1 MDLYTESSSIT
12 CCQQTGVMS
21 VDNPESLSLSSG
33 RHQLVVLTL
42 KSVSNLPSPDP
53 SYQLLVRG
61 QLSGVSLVTDPVTV
75 TSTSADL
82 QEQQLVWEVSSAQLR
97 QLRSRKE
104 MMRVELWLQEQLL
117 GHFVLDLRTAK
128 PMTDGQQETKI
139 QFEPHKILG
148 SQVTVELGL
157 GLEESDNIS
166 VDLTEDTEEE
176 VEVVSHSEPAVP
188 LHPTLVEESQGGEG
202 GYFLIG
208 DSSRATESFS
218 LSLSLVDAEHLSLV
232 LDEKTVLQDPYY
244 WQYNILGVEISSD
257 QFSSLSSSKEFES
270 EKATATIRSDRET
283 LSEYLRRS
291 SISIK
296 LCSGAV
302 VVAAAEAP
310 LASLLQS
317 GSLQNTV
324 TRDLRLELV
333 SGHSLNVRQDSDGNK
348 PRLGVKLELIVNEDV
363 ITSGN
368 LSDSVDVDM
377 EPEQKVQKVDS
388 GGTRISPK
396 KLELS
401 QSPLKPAQLQQ
412 KAEDTQPSPRAS
424 LDNTNYLEMYRRT
437 IPQPDGSKHYDLSVD
452 LLSIT
457 VEEEGFD
464 VEDAVLLYKYLALYK
479 DPIKTDTFSLSEG
492 KPAEVPNGY
501 CQFSFYVSKDKM
513 LSTFEQHPMK
523 IGLYVSNQIIS
534 LAIINLANVVRSG
547 EWRERVPLL
556 RKDSGDIL
564 GHLEIELKL
573 KVRPPLLGL

>member
-1 MDLYTESSSIT
+1 
-12 CCQQTGVMS
+12 MS
-21 VDNPESLSLSSG
+21 VDNPESVSLSSC

-42 KSVSNLPSPDP
+42 KSVSHLPSPAP
-53 SYQLLVRG
+53 TYQLTVRA

-104 MMRVELWLQEQLL
+104 MMRVELWLQDQLL
-117 GHFVLDLRTAK
+117 GHFVLDLRSAK
-128 PMTDGQQETKI
+128 PMTGGQQETKI
-139 QFEPHKILG
+139 QFSPHKILG

-176 VEVVSHSEPAVP
+176 VEVVSHSEPAAP

-218 LSLSLVDAEHLSLV
+218 LSLSLVGVEHLSLV

-244 WQYNILGVEISSD
+244 WQYNILGVDISSD

-283 LSEYLRRS
+283 LSEYLRSS

-310 LASLLQS
+310 LSSLLQS

-368 LSDSVDVDM
+368 LSDSVDVSM

-388 GGTRISPK
+388 GSTMISPK

-412 KAEDTQPSPRAS
+412 KTEDTQRSPGAS
-424 LDNTNYLEMYRRT
+424 LDTTNYLEMYRRT

-457 VEEEGFD
+457 VEEEGLD

-479 DPIKTDTFSLSEG
+479 DPIKSDTFSISGG

-501 CQFSFYVSKDKM
+501 CQFSFYVGKDKM

-534 LAIINLANVVRSG
+534 LAVINLANVVKSD

-556 RKDSGDIL
+556 RKDSGDIM

-573 KVRPPLLGL
+573 KVGPPLLVWLVI